1 MTNVLHGASYSGPA
15 LANYAYDT
23 NSGGLLE
30 AVNCTFAGGQG
41 KGNQRKQ
48 AYVETSGTA
57 TFRNCIFWDNAGGTK
72 YIADGCAAPVLR
84 YVDSQD
90 AEDVDEATHVFSED
104 PLFVAPAS
112 LDFHLGKRSPCR
124 NAGSDAGISHRDAD
138 LDGNRRV
145 MGRAIDLGCY
155 EIQVAEGTTLI
166 LR

>member
-1 MTNVLHGASYSGPA
+1 M
-15 LANYAYDT
+15 
-23 NSGGLLE
+23 
-30 AVNCTFAGGQG
+30 
-41 KGNQRKQ
+41 
-48 AYVETSGTA
+48 ETSGTA
-57 TFRNCIFWDNAGGTK
+57 TFRNCIFWGNAGGAK

-90 AEDVDEATHVFSED
+90 AEDANPADHVFSDD
-104 PLFVAPAS
+104 PLFVNPAS